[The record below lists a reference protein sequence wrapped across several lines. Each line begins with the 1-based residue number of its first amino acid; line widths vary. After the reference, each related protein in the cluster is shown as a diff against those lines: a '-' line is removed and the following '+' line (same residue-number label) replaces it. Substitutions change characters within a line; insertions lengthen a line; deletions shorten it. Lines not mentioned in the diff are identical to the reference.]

1 MSAAAERVHPSH
13 VELDGEPDVAL
24 GHDEATDTNIGWGIE
39 PEDWARAKKR
49 RAELEDQTAR
59 LADLLE
65 AAGIET
71 RLRDE
76 NVVSISAITGIVT
89 PIATWRP
96 IRFLPVVAARDRRPM
111 LNGLRYWCDSVAGHP
126 EYLRYAVVTAGD
138 LIPAHGDLRP
148 ALQDLAR
155 RVSKWAVAARDVY
168 GVIVH
173 FRGTEYTRKTAAERG
188 LDDRFPAD
196 LPLYHPHANILYE
209 PTRKLADEGPGSWA
223 EFLSWSREELGAHW
237 KDNGRVQDVREI
249 VKYVV
254 KPADL
259 LDGEKPIDPAEAK
272 WLHESMFRL
281 NLAQPLGEFRAWW
294 RDVAD
299 AKLKVVRIKQGS
311 GGALRLVRKASR
323 FDHSGERREDAE
335 AGPKPA
341 NLFIGMTMPQWQHTP
356 WAEPMLIV
364 QNYQPGAC
372 GIAAMERLREIDL
385 ERKVARDVWDRSGAP
400 EPSVALQMA
409 KAWLTPE
416 GHNVAP
422 LRPARAAPY
431 RVHTCSLTVREDR
444 EAEGTFHP
452 PPKPPPEGHVLAFS
466 PRSTPSSP
474 SDPVRSGSA

>member
-1 MSAAAERVHPSH
+1 VSAAARVHASH
-13 VELDGEPDVAL
+13 VELDGEPDIAL
-24 GHDEATDTNIGWGIE
+24 AHDEATDANIGWGIE

-49 RAELEDQTAR
+49 RAELEDQTAQ

-65 AAGIET
+65 EAGVET

-96 IRFLPVVAARDRRPM
+96 IRFLPAVAARDRRPM
-111 LNGLRYWCDSVAGHP
+111 LNGLRYWCDHVAGYP
-126 EYLRYAVVTAGD
+126 QYLRYAVVTSGD

-148 ALQDLAR
+148 ALQGLAR
-155 RVSKWAVAARDVY
+155 RVSKWAKAARETY
-168 GVIVH
+168 GVVVH

-196 LPLYHPHANILYE
+196 LPLYHPHGNILYE

-223 EFLSWSREELGAHW
+223 EFLSWTREELGAHW
-237 KDNGRVQDVREI
+237 KDNGRVADVREI

-281 NLAQPLGEFRAWW
+281 NLAQPLGEFRTWW
-294 RDVAD
+294 RDVAE
-299 AKLKVVRIKQGS
+299 AKLKVVRIRQGS
-311 GGALRLVRKASR
+311 GGALRLVRKAGR
-323 FDHSGERREDAE
+323 FDHSGGREDAE
-335 AGPKPA
+335 PGPKPA

-364 QNYQPGAC
+364 QNYQPNAC
-372 GIAAMERLREIDL
+372 GTAAIERLREISF
-385 ERKVARDVWDRSGAP
+385 ERMVARDVWDRSGAP
-400 EPSVALQMA
+400 APSVALQMA
-409 KAWLTPE
+409 KTWLSSD

-431 RVHTCSLTVREDR
+431 RVHTCSLTVPLGKD
-444 EAEGTFHP
+444 AEGSLHP
-452 PPKPPPEGHVLAFS
+452 PPDPPPKGRVLAFS
-466 PRSTPSSP
+466 PRSTPSTS
-474 SDPVRSGSA
+474 SDQVRSGSA